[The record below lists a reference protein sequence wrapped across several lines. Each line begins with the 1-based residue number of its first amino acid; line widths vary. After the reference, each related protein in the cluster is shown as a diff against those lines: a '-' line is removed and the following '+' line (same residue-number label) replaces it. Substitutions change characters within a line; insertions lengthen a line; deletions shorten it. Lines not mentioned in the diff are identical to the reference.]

1 MINDGLKILILEDNV
16 ADAEMIQHQLKG
28 KELNYQFKVVITKVA
43 YELALVEFKPD
54 LILSDNE
61 MPQFSGW
68 EALEILQQYAL
79 NIPFILVTGSSS
91 EEFVAGII
99 KAGADDYLLKDRLT
113 RLPAAIQAA
122 LKQKQTEKEKQQAEE
137 QLAISEKKFRALV
150 ENNDAIISL
159 LDENFNTTFRSP
171 SAERIT
177 GWTNGEYAC
186 VNTKEY
192 IHPDDIEMMQ
202 GIMAGA
208 LANPEKVFP
217 VKLRVRHK
225 KGHYIWLQGVIK
237 NMIYDPVVNGV
248 ITNLRD
254 VTERVE
260 AEQKIIKANRLY
272 AFISQINQ
280 MIVRTTDEKTL
291 FAEACHIAVNIGK
304 FKMAWIGII
313 DEQTQ
318 KVVPLVYAG
327 EERNYLTKIKI
338 ISVNDVPEGRGPT
351 GTAIRQGKYT
361 ICNDIENDPQMAPW
375 KEAALERGY
384 LSSMAI
390 PIRKLGK
397 VIGTFSFYASEK
409 NFFDAEEM
417 ALLIQATSDVVFAL
431 EFFEKEALR
440 KKAEEAVIQS
450 EQRYHTLTEIAPVG
464 IFHTDTNGYTTYV
477 NPHWCQLSGLS
488 SEEALGNGWLNAV
501 YKDDK
506 PLLIKG
512 WQNAIIGKEISL
524 SQYRFMRPDG
534 SIAWVIGKAIP
545 ERNAQSDIIGYV
557 GTITDI
563 TELKKAEDL
572 IVRGKILSETLINN
586 LPGIFYL
593 YDASGNF
600 IRWNKNFEMVT
611 GFNSQEISTMH
622 PLDFYHVNEKQRIVN
637 RIQTVFEKTSPGIE
651 VEIFTKNKNKV
662 PYYINSVVID
672 YEGKQCLLGMGFDL
686 SERKK
691 AVDEIKIANERYE
704 LIGKAASDGLWDWNL
719 EKNHLWGN
727 EMHQQLYGLTVA
739 DAVPNFEEWKQRIHP
754 EDREQIIK
762 NFENKIDT
770 EQNLF
775 ISEYRFYSENKGW
788 INIYARTFI
797 ERNKEG
803 KPIRLIGSMM
813 DITESKKAEEAIK
826 ASEEKYRVLVEEAS
840 EGIFISDSAGRFITV
855 NVSAC
860 RIVQYTEEE
869 LLQMSV
875 YDFFTDDDVKKRPLQ
890 FEDLRGGK
898 TVVSERVMERKDGHL
913 NYLQIT
919 SKLLSDGRLL
929 SLVRDITEQKK
940 SHESIRLS
948 NEKYNLV
955 AKATNDS
962 IWELN
967 IITNAI
973 TRTGDGFKTLF
984 GYDNE
989 SGIDSDPAFSQLV
1002 HPEDMAHAKESM
1014 LAVFNNPDAFYWG
1027 KEYRLLKANG
1037 EYAHVYDKGYIIRD
1051 ENGKAIRMIGAT
1063 QDITKLKENEIH
1075 LRKLNQS
1082 LQTQAKD
1089 LAYSNAELE
1098 QFAYVA
1104 SHDLQEPLRMVTSF
1118 LTLVENQYGDA
1129 IDEKGKKYIH
1139 FAVDGAKRMR
1149 QIIIDLLQIS
1159 RVGQSE
1165 GSLEPVDLNELVKEI
1180 TVIFQKQIKEKK
1192 AFINVAELPVIHAY
1206 KPSIEQ
1212 VFQNL
1217 IGNAIKYKRKN
1228 IPAQITISATV
1239 VKEYWQFSVTDNGI
1253 GIEEEYFDKIFVIFQ
1268 RLHLK
1273 NEFSGTGIGLAI
1285 TKKIIENLG
1294 GKIWLQSQPGKG
1306 STFYFT
1312 IKK

>member
-1 MINDGLKILILEDNV
+1 MITDILKILLLEDSD
-16 ADAEMIQHQLKG
+16 ADAEMIQHQLKRDG
-28 KELNYQFKVVITKVA
+28 LNCQFKVVMTKAA
-43 YELALVEFKPD
+43 YVQALVEFKPD

-79 NIPFILVTGSSS
+79 NIPFILVTGTSS

-113 RLPAAIQAA
+113 RLPAAMEAA

-137 QLAISEKKFRALV
+137 QLAQSEKRFRALV

-159 LDENFNTTFRSP
+159 LDENLVTTFRSS

-177 GWTNGEYAC
+177 GWTNAEFAS
-186 VNTKEY
+186 VNIKDY
-192 IHPDDIEMMQ
+192 IHPDDIEKMQ
-202 GIMAGA
+202 GIIADA
-208 LANPEKVFP
+208 LANPEKALP

-225 KGHYIWLQGVIK
+225 SGHYIWLEGVI
-237 NMIYDPVVNGV
+237 NNSLHDPGVKGV
-248 ITNLRD
+248 ISNLRD
-254 VTERVE
+254 ITERVE

-313 DEQTQ
+313 DEQNQ
-318 KVVPLVYAG
+318 KVVPLVFAG
-327 EERNYLTKIKI
+327 EERKYLTKIKI
-338 ISVNDVPEGRGPT
+338 ISVNDVPEGRSPT
-351 GTAIRQGKYT
+351 GTAIRQGKYI
-361 ICNDIENDPQMAPW
+361 ICNDIENDPQMASW

-390 PIRKLGK
+390 PIRKFGK
-397 VIGTFSFYASEK
+397 VIGAFSFYASEK
-409 NFFDAEEM
+409 NFFDAAEIT
-417 ALLIQATSDVVFAL
+417 LLQEAVGDVAFAL
-431 EFFEKEALR
+431 EIFEKEALR
-440 KKAEEAVIQS
+440 KKAEEAVAES
-450 EQRYHTLTEIAPVG
+450 EQRYHTLTETSPVG
-464 IFHTDTNGYTTYV
+464 IFHTDVAGNTTYV
-477 NPHWCQLSGLS
+477 NPCWCRISGLS
-488 SEEALGNGWLNAV
+488 YAEALGDGWLSAV
-501 YKDDK
+501 HSEDRNVLKA
-506 PLLIKG
+506 G
-512 WQNAIIGKEISL
+512 WQNTREKITL
-524 SQYRFMRPDG
+524 SEYRFVHPDG
-534 SIAWVIGKAIP
+534 TIVWVMGQATP
-545 ERNAQSDIIGYV
+545 EMNSKNQLVGYV
-557 GTITDI
+557 GTVTDI
-563 TELKKAEDL
+563 TEHKMAEDF
-572 IVRGKILSETLINN
+572 IFKEKELSDTLINN

-593 YDASGNF
+593 YDDAGNF
-600 IRWNKNFEMVT
+600 VRWNKNFENVT
-611 GFNSQEISTMH
+611 EFTGEEISKMH
-622 PLDFYHVNEKQRIVN
+622 PVDFYAEDEKQKISTRIK
-637 RIQTVFEKTSPGIE
+637 TVFEKKSSGIE
-651 VEIFTKNKNKV
+651 VEICTKSKNKI
-662 PYYINSVVID
+662 PYYINSVAMV
-672 YEGKQCLLGMGFDL
+672 YKGKQCLLGMGLDL

-691 AVDEIKIANERYE
+691 AEDEIKKANERYE
-704 LIGKAASDGLWDWNL
+704 LIGKATNDGVWDWDV
-719 EKNHLWGN
+719 KTGKVWSN
-727 EMHQQLYGLTVA
+727 EMHQRLYGLTMA
-739 DAVPNFEEWKQRIHP
+739 DPVPGNSEWIKRVHP
-754 EDREQIIK
+754 ADREQTIK
-762 NFENKIDT
+762 KFEEAKVSACNSFVD
-770 EQNLF
+770 
-775 ISEYRFYSENKGW
+775 EYRFLSRDTAY
-788 INIYARTFI
+788 INVFSRILI
-797 ERNKEG
+797 ERDKLG
-803 KPIRLIGSMM
+803 KPSRLIGSMM

-840 EGIFISDSAGRFITV
+840 EGIFISDSTGRFITV
-855 NVSAC
+855 NASAC
-860 RIVQYTEEE
+860 RMAQYTEEE

-890 FEDLRGGK
+890 FEDLRRGK
-898 TVVSERVMERKDGHL
+898 TVVSERVMKRKDGHL
-913 NYLQIT
+913 NYLEIT

-929 SLVRDITEQKK
+929 SLVRDVAERKK
-940 SHESIRLS
+940 AEESIRLS
-948 NEKYNLV
+948 NERYNLV

-967 IITNAI
+967 IITGAI
-973 TRTGDGFKTLF
+973 TRTGDGFTTLF
-984 GYDNE
+984 GYDNK
-989 SGIDSDPAFSQLV
+989 SGINSDPAFSQLV
-1002 HPEDMAHAKESM
+1002 HPEDSLQVSESM

-1051 ENGKAIRMIGAT
+1051 EYGKAIRMIGAT

-1082 LQTQAKD
+1082 LQTQTTD

-1118 LTLVENQYGDA
+1118 LTLVENQYGNV
-1129 IDEKGKKYIH
+1129 IDDKGKKYIH

-1149 QIIIDLLQIS
+1149 QIILDLLQIS

-1165 GSLEPVDLNELVKEI
+1165 GNLEPVDLNVLVKEI
-1180 TVIFQKQIKEKK
+1180 TMIFQKQITEKK
-1192 AFINVAELPVIHAY
+1192 AFIDVGELPVIHAY

-1228 IPAQITISATV
+1228 IPAQITISAIAV
-1239 VKEYWQFSVTDNGI
+1239 NEYWQFSVTDNGI

-1285 TKKIIENLG
+1285 TKKIIENSG
-1294 GKIWLQSQPGKG
+1294 GKIWLTSEPGKG